1 MKKHFLVFIIMVCL
15 LFINIPFAYS
25 QPIDN
30 TNDVSITVELLEE
43 LLPSPSLSA
52 EGATVI
58 EQKTGKVLYGKDEHK
73 RLYPASTTKV
83 LTGLLAIELGNLDDL
98 VTVGDEVN
106 MVAWDGSKAGL
117 VQNEEITLENL
128 VYGLLINS
136 GNDAANT
143 IAVHIARKVSGKE
156 LGTQEAIDYFSGL
169 MNERAVKAGA
179 LDSNFVSPHGYHDPN
194 HYTTAYDLAMI
205 GRAAMEHEFFR
216 KVVATPAMDTTYWST
231 GQPRYWRSKDK
242 LIKKDDPEYYEYATG
257 GKTGYTSKAGQ
268 CLISFASKDGLDL
281 VSVVFKSAT
290 SQQWSDSR
298 KLFGYGFSNF
308 TYQQVLQKGS
318 IVETLPVENFASDDW
333 GSLAV
338 EIASDDQG
346 AVFRKQDIP
355 EIERIIQWD
364 ESLLAPKKDNTDI
377 LPKLMAPIEQGQ
389 VIGELTIMLKG
400 EVIAKSPLTA
410 VRDVKKKTV
419 IDIIRPDSKGFNYVI
434 LLLSI
439 LGAYILL
446 RIIVLIINQKRRRNY
461 MYRR

>member
-30 TNDVSITVELLEE
+30 TNDVSITVEPLEE

-98 VTVGDEVN
+98 VTVGDEIN

-169 MNERAVKAGA
+169 MNERAVKAGT

-216 KVVATPAMDTTYWST
+216 KVVATQAMDTTYWSN

-281 VSVVFKSAT
+281 VSVVFKSPT

-419 IDIIRPDSKGFNYVI
+419 IDIIRPDLKGFNYVI